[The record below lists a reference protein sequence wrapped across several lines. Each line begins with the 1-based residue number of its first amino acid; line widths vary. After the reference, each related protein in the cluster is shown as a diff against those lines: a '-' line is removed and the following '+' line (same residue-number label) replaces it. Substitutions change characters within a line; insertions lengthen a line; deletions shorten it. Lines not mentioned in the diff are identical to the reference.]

1 MTTSHRQMFPDE
13 PDVLDCIRGPKPLQ
27 NTGEVV
33 ICKLESS
40 KIDKCFSLT
49 HRHAC
54 VVDVVKNNL
63 VKDNVFHGFRDLKFY
78 TNK

>member
-1 MTTSHRQMFPDE
+1 MLSDE

-49 HRHAC
+49 YGHAC
-54 VVDVVKNNL
+54 VVDVVK
-63 VKDNVFHGFRDLKFY
+63 DNFFHGVRDLKFY
-78 TNK
+78 TNKKR